1 MCKEVINRIYGAP
14 PSVPLFIDTV
24 MTVAARF
31 EMYRYISREPMKNA
45 IYIGTDGIMVDEKED
60 PKYEYNDK

>member
-1 MCKEVINRIYGAP
+1 MDKETINRVYGAP

-31 EMYRYISREPMKNA
+31 EMYRCISGEPMKNA
-45 IYIGTDGIMVDEKED
+45 IFIGTDGIIVKEKG
-60 PKYEYNDK
+60 